1 MRRGYRI
8 AICLLVIA
16 SILPASVAAD
26 APPATL
32 DGLRL
37 ELNDILSSWNGD
49 YAVSVTDLQ
58 SGQSISVNGEVEQP
72 AASTIKIFVAIAIA
86 QQIDAGTIDQSDV
99 DERMRLMMGES
110 DNESSYELIDLLGDG
125 DIVAGTAYINTVAQG
140 LGTTG
145 TILDSP
151 PDHPEIDLGL
161 AADNLLTSDDLN
173 MVLAKLYR
181 GQILSKESTDYV
193 LELMS
198 LPEDWQNGSVGG
210 PLPDGALF
218 YHKPGWLDDPY
229 NTWNDTGIVVVNRE
243 GESLAY
249 AISYL
254 ASFTDSEGQ
263 SYDNGYAVSQA
274 VWDYFDAA
282 YPVQTSEYF
291 PETGY
296 SVSNGFLRYWRQHGG
311 LEIFGYPLS
320 GEIDQHGTEVQYF
333 ERARFEWHPG
343 AAPDDYDVIL
353 GLLGDE
359 LTAARQTAGELAFQA
374 STPRDQDGCVYF
386 DETSHNL
393 CGGFYAYWEQ
403 FGGLALFGYPISS
416 EFTEDGTTVQY
427 FERARFEWHPGS
439 DPEHYDVLLG
449 RLGAEELASHGN

>member
-173 MVLAKLYR
+173 MVLAKLYG
-181 GQILSKESTDYV
+181 GQD
-193 LELMS
+193 
-198 LPEDWQNGSVGG
+198 
-210 PLPDGALF
+210 PLKGK
-218 YHKPGWLDDPY
+218 H
-229 NTWNDTGIVVVNRE
+229 R
-243 GESLAY
+243 
-249 AISYL
+249 
-254 ASFTDSEGQ
+254 
-263 SYDNGYAVSQA
+263 
-274 VWDYFDAA
+274 
-282 YPVQTSEYF
+282 
-291 PETGY
+291 
-296 SVSNGFLRYWRQHGG
+296 LR
-311 LEIFGYPLS
+311 P
-320 GEIDQHGTEVQYF
+320 
-333 ERARFEWHPG
+333 
-343 AAPDDYDVIL
+343 
-353 GLLGDE
+353 
-359 LTAARQTAGELAFQA
+359 
-374 STPRDQDGCVYF
+374 
-386 DETSHNL
+386 
-393 CGGFYAYWEQ
+393 
-403 FGGLALFGYPISS
+403 
-416 EFTEDGTTVQY
+416 
-427 FERARFEWHPGS
+427 
-439 DPEHYDVLLG
+439 
-449 RLGAEELASHGN
+449 